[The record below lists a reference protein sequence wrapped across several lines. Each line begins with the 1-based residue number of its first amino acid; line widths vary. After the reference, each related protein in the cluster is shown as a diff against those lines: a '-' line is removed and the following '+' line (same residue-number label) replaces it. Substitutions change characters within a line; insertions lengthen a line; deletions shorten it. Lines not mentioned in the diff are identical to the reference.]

1 MSATTFEVDGVMF
14 EVTRL
19 DVDATC
25 EGLELLAKVLG
36 PILGAEGGEVN
47 WLAAV
52 MGQASLIPKLL
63 RTFAPVT
70 KVSRISKPEGG
81 VFQTGGV
88 MVPLSTFLN
97 DCFAGRQ
104 ALLLGFLVKA
114 VQNEYGGFLKDAAG
128 LQGLL
133 GPASS

>member
-36 PILGAEGGEVN
+36 PILGAEGEIN
-47 WLAAV
+47 WLTAV
-52 MGQASLIPKLL
+52 MGQASLIPRLL

-70 KVSRISKPEGG
+70 KVSRTNDGRFERSGG
-81 VFQTGGV
+81 L
-88 MVPLSTFLN
+88 VPLKPFIN
-97 DCFAGRQ
+97 DAFAGRQ
-104 ALLLGFLVKA
+104 ALLLGFLVRA

-133 GPASS
+133 VPASP

>member
-36 PILGAEGGEVN
+36 PILGAEGEVN
-47 WLAAV
+47 WLTAV

-70 KVSRISKPEGG
+70 KVSRCPDGRFERSGG
-81 VFQTGGV
+81 L
-88 MVPLSTFLN
+88 VPLKPFLN
-97 DCFAGRQ
+97 DAFAGRQ
-104 ALLLGFLVKA
+104 ARMLGFLVKA
-114 VQNEYGGFLKDAAG
+114 CQHEYGSFLDDASA
-128 LQGLL
+128 LQSLL
-133 GPASS
+133 PVQPPAKA

>member
-70 KVSRISKPEGG
+70 KVSRCPDGRFERSGG
-81 VFQTGGV
+81 L
-88 MVPLSTFLN
+88 VPLKPFIN
-97 DCFAGRQ
+97 DAFAGRQ

-133 GPASS
+133 GPAKP

>member
-70 KVSRISKPEGG
+70 KVSRCPDGRFERSGG
-81 VFQTGGV
+81 L
-88 MVPLSTFLN
+88 VPLKPFIN
-97 DCFAGRQ
+97 DAFAGRQ
-104 ALLLGFLVKA
+104 ALLIGFLVKA

-133 GPASS
+133 GPASP